1 MHRALLLFSGGLD
14 SLLAGRMI
22 QDQNIE
28 VVPIKFITPFFGP
41 DENAKI
47 YAREAG
53 LKEPIFVDITK
64 QFFNILQ
71 NPKYGFG
78 KAANPCID
86 CHKLMIEECVGLMG
100 DFDASFVVTG
110 EVLGERPMS
119 QNKNSL
125 KTVIEKYENI
135 VLRPLSAKLL
145 NVTALERAKVVNRD
159 LLEGISGR
167 SRKRQKELARI
178 LNIKKFPAPAGGC
191 VLTEKQFG
199 NKIKKL
205 IDLDMLTSDLC
216 KLIKRSRTL
225 FVEKYDNILITGRCE
240 SENQMIQDF
249 ADKLKI
255 AYFMPKND
263 KGSYLLPLREA
274 VSEEENIFYA
284 KITASFN
291 DEKGKEIE
299 IVLSDKG
306 QSFKV
311 LQLNR
316 EVINKFLFT

>member
-14 SLLAGRMI
+14 SLLAGRII
-22 QDQNIE
+22 QDQNID
-28 VVPIKFITPFFGP
+28 VVPIKFVTPFFEP
-41 DENAKI
+41 DESSRV

-64 QFFNILQ
+64 QFFNILKR
-71 NPKYGFG
+71 PKYGFG

-86 CHKLMIEECVGLMG
+86 CHKLMIEECVSLMG

-119 QNKNSL
+119 QNKSSL
-125 KTVIEKYENI
+125 KAVIEQYENI

-145 NVTALERAKVVNRD
+145 GETALERAKIVNRE

-167 SRKRQKELARI
+167 SRKRQKELAKL
-178 LNIKKFPAPAGGC
+178 LNIRKFPAPAGGC

-205 IDLDMLTSDLC
+205 IDLEMLNTDIC

-225 FVEKYDNILITGRCE
+225 FVEKYSNILITGRCE

-249 ADKLKI
+249 ANEKGLV
-255 AYFMPKND
+255 YFMPKND
-263 KGSYLLPLREA
+263 KGSYLLPVRA
-274 VSEEENIFYA
+274 ATDEEESFFYA

-299 IVLSDKG
+299 IVLSDNS
-306 QSFKV
+306 QSFYA
-311 LQLNR
+311 LQLDR
-316 EVINKFLFT
+316 EEINKFLFT